1 MESGNHPK
9 IAPAPVLTGPPSWRS
24 QLYPPRAKAIV
35 VQQLACRD
43 LSVLRALGHRD
54 VPALLSGSQTLER
67 RTSWGCLWLV
77 CYLQGHSLAWQPV
90 YTASWF
96 PVLKVPR
103 WGCRGSG
110 SVGAVLCIVWRPAV
124 NTYTEILS
132 AERSQLPGQGGAYL
146 LLPICL
152 SWGQPRL
159 FGGFCGPDV
168 CYRVLD
174 FWTPSSEYLIPGRGR
189 Q

>member
-1 MESGNHPK
+1 MESDSHPK
-9 IAPAPVLTGPPSWRS
+9 IAPAPVLAGPPSWRS

-67 RTSWGCLWLV
+67 RTSWGCLWLL

-96 PVLKVPR
+96 PVLKLPR
-103 WGCRGSG
+103 WGCRGPG
-110 SVGAVLCIVWRPAV
+110 SVGAVLCVFWRPAV

-132 AERSQLPGQGGAYL
+132 AEHSHCLARVGPTCFSPSACPGVS
-146 LLPICL
+146 P
-152 SWGQPRL
+152 
-159 FGGFCGPDV
+159 GFLGDSV
-168 CYRVLD
+168 VHMSALG
-174 FWTPSSEYLIPGRGR
+174 S
-189 Q
+189 